1 MATHCIRCPLRKLDC
16 FEELSKDGLRAI
28 ERYKGGELHVEPKT
42 PILSEGSSSAQVYTV
57 LRGMGLRYRTL
68 ENGRRQVVSF
78 VFPGDFLGLQAGVMG
93 EMGHSVEASTNMI
106 LCVFD
111 RSELWNF
118 FKSDPSLAFDLTW
131 LAANEEHFLGG
142 ALATLGQRTA
152 RQRVCWA
159 IHRIYLRGKALG
171 LHTEKG
177 MPFPFRQQDL
187 ADSLGLS
194 LVHTN
199 KTLASLKEKQIA
211 TWSDGVIRIVDID
224 ALEEIAMVDDEPIY
238 PRPLI

>member
-1 MATHCIRCPLRKLDC
+1 MATHCNRCPLRKLDC
-16 FEELSKDGLRAI
+16 FEDLPKDGLRAI
-28 ERYKGGELHVEPKT
+28 ERFKGGELHIEPKT
-42 PILSEGSSSAQVYTV
+42 PILSEGSSAAQVYTV
-57 LRGMGLRYRTL
+57 QKGMGIRYKML

-118 FKSDPSLAFDLTW
+118 FKSDPALAFDLTW
-131 LAANEEHFLGG
+131 LAANEEHFLGS

-159 IHRIYLRGKALG
+159 IHRIYMRGEALG
-171 LHTEKG
+171 LHTDQG

-211 TWSDGVIRIVDID
+211 AWSDGVIRVRDID
-224 ALEEIAMVDDEPIY
+224 ALAEIAMIDDEPIY

>member
-1 MATHCIRCPLRKLDC
+1 MATHCTRCPLRKLDC
-16 FEELSKDGLRAI
+16 FEQMPAEELRVV
-28 ERYKGGELHVEPKT
+28 ERFKGGELHLEPKS
-42 PILSEGSSSAQVYTV
+42 PILSEGASAAQVFTV
-57 LRGMGLRYRTL
+57 QKGMGVRYKTL

-78 VFPGDFLGLQAGVMG
+78 AFPGDFLGLQAGVMG

-111 RSELWNF
+111 RKELWNF
-118 FKSDPSLAFDLTW
+118 FKNNPERAFDLTW
-131 LAANEEHFLGG
+131 LAANEEYFLGS

-159 IHRIYLRGKALG
+159 IHRISMRGKALG
-171 LHTEKG
+171 MHTDKG

-187 ADSLGLS
+187 ADALGLS

-199 KTLASLKEKQIA
+199 KTLASLRERNIA
-211 TWSDGVIRIVDID
+211 TWSDGVIQVRDMD
-224 ALEEIAMVDDEPIY
+224 ALAEIAMIDDEPIY